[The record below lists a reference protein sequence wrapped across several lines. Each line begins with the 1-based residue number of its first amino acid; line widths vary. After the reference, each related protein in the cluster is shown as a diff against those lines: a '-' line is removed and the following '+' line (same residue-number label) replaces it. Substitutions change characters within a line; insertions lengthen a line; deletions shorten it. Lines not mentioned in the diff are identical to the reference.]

1 MIWFLVDV
9 RCSTHHQRLLKMH
22 PDTWSGL
29 LFTVQMT
36 QTSLYSISC
45 LKSFFIVSGLLLLME
60 VSFCGSQVFYA
71 KEVLADL
78 YKDLKGL
85 RFVISCT
92 LTKKWS
98 LSQAPQLIKG
108 QGKKRKK
115 PIWWNLVRNSAYIE
129 NCLYGQILERYM
141 LSAVP
146 SI

>member
-1 MIWFLVDV
+1 
-9 RCSTHHQRLLKMH
+9 MH

-29 LFTVQMT
+29 LFTVQMA

-45 LKSFFIVSGLLLLME
+45 LKSFVIVSGLLLLME

-78 YKDLKGL
+78 YKELKGL

-92 LTKKWS
+92 LTKKSS

-108 QGKKRKK
+108 HGKKRKK
-115 PIWWNLVRNSAYIE
+115 PI
-129 NCLYGQILERYM
+129 
-141 LSAVP
+141 
-146 SI
+146 